1 MHLFYFVDLISQ
13 YTRIKYLTCLPGQ
26 IEIIKRK
33 KKDVKVF
40 CLLILFAFI
49 TVWFLCFLLFSVL
62 HLIFLFFLASSNQNL
77 FLLWLLFFLVRFV
90 TKPVFNPTP
99 LCNTTGQPLPPPGP
113 TPLCNTT
120 GQLFPPLDRLLC
132 ILFSS
137 SLHTSPQ
144 GCRPYS
150 F

>member
-13 YTRIKYLTCLPGQ
+13 YTMIKYLTCLPGQ

-62 HLIFLFFLASSNQNL
+62 HLIFLFFLVSSNQNL
-77 FLLWLLFFLVRFV
+77 FILWLLFFLVRFV